1 VVARPGG
8 PRWRSIVEARRAQ
21 QQLATDVESGSV
33 PAPKLPVPALSIN
46 RRPTGRRLLR
56 TLGCRADQLPGPTIL
71 VGALVA
77 VSEALSG
84 HLRERGEDVSQL
96 TADVAIAKPGKP
108 LARNH
113 FRTNAVGLHP
123 DVATRDERYQ
133 RIVADLM
140 AVHRRYAHPALFAGE
155 AAFDA
160 IPAIVRRFGV
170 WRLRADEGAM
180 TVPANTVVSSVDRGA
195 ADLSFGGCPVILTAS
210 YPSLLPTMGLTHGVH
225 RIGDTVAVSVHT
237 TESVLDVD
245 AYLDRLK
252 HALRG

>member
-1 VVARPGG
+1 
-8 PRWRSIVEARRAQ
+8 
-21 QQLATDVESGSV
+21 
-33 PAPKLPVPALSIN
+33 
-46 RRPTGRRLLR
+46 
-56 TLGCRADQLPGPTIL
+56 
-71 VGALVA
+71 
-77 VSEALSG
+77 
-84 HLRERGEDVSQL
+84 
-96 TADVAIAKPGKP
+96 
-108 LARNH
+108 
-113 FRTNAVGLHP
+113 
-123 DVATRDERYQ
+123 
-133 RIVADLM
+133 M